1 MKPIVRKKF
10 HEMFGLSTAMHRL
23 LLAVSALLLMLNG
36 CAHKADYERLYA
48 QLQKGEC
55 RSAVRQLEASQ
66 ADYGENARLLF
77 LLDSAMVNLQ
87 CRNFEAAQE
96 KFHAAERLAEE
107 LWTESL
113 SRQAASLVTN
123 EYLLKY
129 AGEDYER
136 ALINMMSALGY
147 LQAGRF
153 DDALIECRRLD
164 SLLSLFND
172 KYEEKNV
179 YKEDA
184 FGRYLSGIL
193 HEADRS
199 LDDAFI
205 DYRKAYETYQDY
217 KTHYGTVAPPTLV
230 DDLVR
235 VAAAV
240 DRTEEIKALLPDME
254 GPRDLSH
261 AKSRLLGKVVFIQ
274 LSGRA
279 PVKTQG
285 QLVLPTGAGPVA
297 IAYPR
302 LLLVPAD
309 CEYHRL
315 TLSSE
320 EGHYETELALAEDI
334 GRIAL
339 KNLEDKKARIM
350 VKTVARAVA
359 KQAII
364 NNLAKSSDDRNTEM
378 ALRAALNI
386 ANLFLERADTR
397 SWRTLPGEIYMTRLF
412 VPPGEYRAAAIACGN
427 HPHKLKNVLVEA
439 GKTHYIVHDSR
450 YAAASSDN

>member
-1 MKPIVRKKF
+1 MRRLI
-10 HEMFGLSTAMHRL
+10 LAISTAL
-23 LLAVSALLLMLNG
+23 FLGG
-36 CAHKADYERLYA
+36 CAHSLDYNQLYA

-55 RSAVRQLEASQ
+55 RAAVRHLEQNPAT
-66 ADYGENARLLF
+66 YGENAQLLY
-77 LLDSAMVNLQ
+77 LLDSAMVHLQ
-87 CRNFEAAQE
+87 CRDFETAQAG
-96 KFHAAERLAEE
+96 FHAAERLAEE

-136 ALINMMSALGY
+136 ALINMMSAIGY
-147 LQAGRF
+147 LQSGQF
-153 DDALIECRRLD
+153 DDALVECRRLD
-164 SLLSLFND
+164 SLLLLFNE
-172 KYEEKNV
+172 KYEKKNV

-193 HEADRS
+193 HEADRA

-205 DYRKAYETYQDY
+205 DYRKALETYRDY
-217 KTHYGTVAPPTLV
+217 ETHYGTPVPETLIE
-230 DDLVR
+230 DLAR
-235 VAAAV
+235 VAEAV
-240 DRTEEIKALLPDME
+240 DRVEDLAGLLPDTM
-254 GPRDLSH
+254 GPQALTY
-261 AKSRLLGKVVFIQ
+261 AKSRSLGKIVFLQ
-274 LSGRA
+274 FSGRA
-279 PVKTQG
+279 PVKSQG
-285 QLVLPTGAGPVA
+285 QIVLPTGAGPVT

-302 LLLVPAD
+302 LLLLPTA
-309 CEYHRL
+309 CNYHRL

-320 EGHYETELALAEDI
+320 KGQYGAELALAEDI

-350 VKTVARAVA
+350 AKTVARAVV
-359 KQAII
+359 KQALI
-364 NNLAKSSDDRNTEM
+364 NNIAKSSDDRNTEL
-378 ALRAALNI
+378 ALRAALNV

-412 VPPGEYRAAAIACGN
+412 VPPGEYRITVTACDDS
-427 HPHKLKNVLVEA
+427 PHKLKNILVKA

-450 YAAASSDN
+450 YAAAVSDN